1 MSQKTMVDSKTQ
13 NQKEGISETALE
25 NLTAIEDEIETSS
38 QYFKPKPDKVYMIS
52 INPEERIE
60 PRLNERFK
68 TMDGK
73 PTIRYE
79 IKITHVNNGN
89 NGKQQLWE
97 TSKTLC
103 AQIVSEL
110 KKGFKVIQVQR
121 FGEDRGTVYKVQGVQ

>member
-1 MSQKTMVDSKTQ
+1 MVDNHATQ
-13 NQKEGISETALE
+13 NQRSSDKALD
-25 NLTAIEDEIETSS
+25 NLTAIENEIETGS

-52 INPEERIE
+52 INPEDKIE

-68 TMDGK
+68 TADGK

-79 IKITHVNNGN
+79 IKITHVNNG
-89 NGKQQLWE
+89 KTQLWE
-97 TSKTLC
+97 VSKTLC

-121 FGEDRGTVYKVQGVQ
+121 FGEDRGTVYKVQGIQ

>member
-1 MSQKTMVDSKTQ
+1 MPNQKTVVNSKTQ
-13 NQKEGISETALE
+13 NQNQLSDKALE

-52 INPEERIE
+52 INAEERID

-68 TMDGK
+68 GTDGK
-73 PTIRYE
+73 PSIRYE
-79 IKITHVNNGN
+79 IKITHVN

-103 AQIVSEL
+103 NQIIGEL
-110 KKGFKVIQVQR
+110 KKGFKIIQVQR
-121 FGEDRGTVYKVQGVQ
+121 FGEDRGTIYKVQGIQ

>member
-1 MSQKTMVDSKTQ
+1 MEILKYLVSLSIPMSQKTMVDSRTQ
-13 NQKEGISETALE
+13 NQKQGMSDTALE
-25 NLTAIEDEIETSS
+25 NLTAIEDEIETNS

-52 INPEERIE
+52 INPEERIS

-68 TMDGK
+68 TVDGI

-79 IKITHVNNGN
+79 IKITHVN

-103 AQIVSEL
+103 APDCFRVKER
-110 KKGFKVIQVQR
+110 IQSYTCA
-121 FGEDRGTVYKVQGVQ
+121 EIW

>member
-1 MSQKTMVDSKTQ
+1 MVDSKTQ
-13 NQKEGISETALE
+13 NQKRGISDTALE
-25 NLTAIEDEIETSS
+25 NLTSIEDEIETSS
-38 QYFKPKPDKVYMIS
+38 HYFKPKPDKVYILS

-68 TMDGK
+68 TADGK

-79 IKITHVNNGN
+79 MRITHIN

-110 KKGFKVIQVQR
+110 KKGFKVLEVQR

>member
-1 MSQKTMVDSKTQ
+1 MYKQETTVEKGQ
-13 NQKEGISETALE
+13 NQQISDKALD

-38 QYFKPKPDKVYMIS
+38 LYFKPKPDKVYMIS
-52 INPEERIE
+52 INPEEKIE

-68 TMDGK
+68 TLDGK

-79 IKITHVNNGN
+79 IKITHVNNGK
-89 NGKQQLWE
+89 KQVWE
-97 TSKTLC
+97 VSKTLC

-121 FGEDRGTVYKVQGVQ
+121 FGEDRGTVYKILGIQ

>member
-1 MSQKTMVDSKTQ
+1 MQSSIEKNQGMSDK
-13 NQKEGISETALE
+13 ALD

-38 QYFKPKPDKVYMIS
+38 QYFKPKPDRVYMIS
-52 INPEERIE
+52 INPEEKIE

-68 TMDGK
+68 DAQGK

-79 IKITHVNNGN
+79 LKITHVNNG
-89 NGKQQLWE
+89 KTQLWE
-97 TSKTLC
+97 VSKTIC
-103 AQIVSEL
+103 GQIVSEL

>member
-1 MSQKTMVDSKTQ
+1 MQSSIEQ
-13 NQKEGISETALE
+13 NQTTGLSDTAHD
-25 NLTAIEDEIETSS
+25 NLTSIEDEIETSS

-68 TMDGK
+68 TADGK

-79 IKITHVNNGN
+79 IKITHVN

>member
-1 MSQKTMVDSKTQ
+1 MQSSIEQ
-13 NQKEGISETALE
+13 NQKLSETALD

-38 QYFKPKPDKVYMIS
+38 QYFKPKPDKLYMLAID
-52 INPEERIE
+52 PEEKIQ
-60 PRLNERFK
+60 PRLNDRFK
-68 TMDGK
+68 DAQGR
-73 PTIRYE
+73 PIIRYE
-79 IKITHVNNGN
+79 VKIIHVN

-121 FGEDRGTVYKVQGVQ
+121 FGEDRGTVYKIQGVQ

>member
-1 MSQKTMVDSKTQ
+1 MVNNTTQ
-13 NQKEGISETALE
+13 NQREGISDAALE

-38 QYFKPKPDKVYMIS
+38 QYFKPKPDKVYMLS
-52 INPEERIE
+52 INPEEKIV

-68 TMDGK
+68 SVDGK

-79 IKITHVNNGN
+79 IKITHVNNS
-89 NGKQQLWE
+89 KRQLWE
-97 TSKTLC
+97 VSKTLC

-121 FGEDRGTVYKVQGVQ
+121 FGEDRGTVYKIQGIQ

>member
-1 MSQKTMVDSKTQ
+1 MSNLTMVDKTQ
-13 NQKEGISETALE
+13 NQKQGISDTALE

-52 INPEERIE
+52 IDPEERIE

-68 TMDGK
+68 TVDGK

-79 IKITHVNNGN
+79 IKMTHVN

>member
-1 MSQKTMVDSKTQ
+1 MSNQKTMVEKTQ
-13 NQKEGISETALE
+13 NQNQISDKSLD
-25 NLTAIEDEIETSS
+25 NLTAIEDDIETSS

-68 TMDGK
+68 TIDGK

-79 IKITHVNNGN
+79 IKITHVN

-110 KKGFKVIQVQR
+110 KKGFQVIQVQR

>member
-1 MSQKTMVDSKTQ
+1 MSQKTMVDSKTH
-13 NQKEGISETALE
+13 NQISEKALD

-38 QYFKPKPDKVYMIS
+38 QYFKPKPDKLYMIS
-52 INPEERIE
+52 INPEEKIE

-68 TMDGK
+68 TVDGK

-79 IKITHVNNGN
+79 IRITHVN

-110 KKGFKVIQVQR
+110 KKGFKVVQVQR
-121 FGEDRGTVYKVQGVQ
+121 FGEDRGTVYKIQGIQ

>member
-1 MSQKTMVDSKTQ
+1 MVDSKTQ
-13 NQKEGISETALE
+13 NQKRGISDTALE
-25 NLTAIEDEIETSS
+25 NLTSIEDEIETSS
-38 QYFKPKPDKVYMIS
+38 QYFKPKPDKVYMLS

-68 TMDGK
+68 TADGK

-79 IKITHVNNGN
+79 IKITHVN

-110 KKGFKVIQVQR
+110 KKGFKVLEVQR